1 MRGNREIPCVF
12 RFGAFEADLKAGELR
27 KDGIRIKLQEQPFK
41 ILTLLLQ
48 HPGDVVT
55 REEIQKAL
63 WGSDTFVDFD
73 RALNKA
79 INRLREALGDSAENS
94 QYVETLPKRGYR
106 FIAAVAPVIDDIG
119 VTSEPDSPP
128 RKFRAWLTAAVL
140 IIAASATALVV
151 YLRHPLVLT
160 EQDTVVLADFAN
172 RTSDPAFEYTLK
184 LALSIDLQQSPFLKI
199 LPDQQVAD
207 TLHLMLR
214 NSDERLSVNLAR
226 SVCKRTGSAAV
237 LAGSIASFG
246 TEYVIGLEA
255 TDCQAGNVLA
265 QEQVR
270 ANRKEDILARIDQA
284 AAKLRRKLGESLPS
298 IEKYDRP
305 IHEAL
310 STASLEAFQAYANG
324 ERTVRR
330 EGSYG
335 AISFFKRAIE
345 LDPEFAYAYAALG
358 LIYGTAGEEN
368 LSAEYTKKA
377 YELQAHVSEWE
388 KYFISIQYCLQAT
401 GDLDKGLQVGRMWV
415 QNYPRERTAHNRL
428 AEIYER
434 LGNPADAA
442 AELEQARVLGGD
454 NPLDLTRLSRA
465 YMAVDRWSDAR
476 AILLEAIRR
485 SPQRPTFRQA
495 IYSLAFL
502 QDDQKLLQEQV
513 DWAMHKPEELAFLGT
528 ADTEAYFGRLA
539 KARELSRLAEDY
551 ASRTDFKER
560 AALLHA
566 GEALREALFGNT
578 EAAREQSRV
587 ALDAGPGP
595 GAQVLA
601 TLALAQTG
609 DVVRAGE
616 LADELRHKF
625 PFSTLV
631 QNYWIPAIRAQ
642 IELASNNPAKAIE
655 LLRNTEPYELSSEG
669 PMIPVYVRALAYLG
683 AQQGAAAA
691 AEFQKIL
698 QHRGIVGNSVV
709 GALAHLGLAEALSVA
724 RDNLEA
730 RAKYEQFLN
739 LWKHADPGTPIR
751 REAKSRFG
759 L

>member
-73 RALNKA
+73 RGLNKA

-298 IEKYDRP
+298 IENTTDQF
-305 IHEAL
+305 
-310 STASLEAFQAYANG
+310 T
-324 ERTVRR
+324 
-330 EGSYG
+330 
-335 AISFFKRAIE
+335 KR
-345 LDPEFAYAYAALG
+345 
-358 LIYGTAGEEN
+358 
-368 LSAEYTKKA
+368 
-377 YELQAHVSEWE
+377 
-388 KYFISIQYCLQAT
+388 
-401 GDLDKGLQVGRMWV
+401 
-415 QNYPRERTAHNRL
+415 
-428 AEIYER
+428 
-434 LGNPADAA
+434 
-442 AELEQARVLGGD
+442 
-454 NPLDLTRLSRA
+454 
-465 YMAVDRWSDAR
+465 
-476 AILLEAIRR
+476 
-485 SPQRPTFRQA
+485 
-495 IYSLAFL
+495 
-502 QDDQKLLQEQV
+502 
-513 DWAMHKPEELAFLGT
+513 
-528 ADTEAYFGRLA
+528 
-539 KARELSRLAEDY
+539 
-551 ASRTDFKER
+551 
-560 AALLHA
+560 
-566 GEALREALFGNT
+566 
-578 EAAREQSRV
+578 
-587 ALDAGPGP
+587 
-595 GAQVLA
+595 
-601 TLALAQTG
+601 
-609 DVVRAGE
+609 
-616 LADELRHKF
+616 
-625 PFSTLV
+625 
-631 QNYWIPAIRAQ
+631 
-642 IELASNNPAKAIE
+642 
-655 LLRNTEPYELSSEG
+655 
-669 PMIPVYVRALAYLG
+669 
-683 AQQGAAAA
+683 
-691 AEFQKIL
+691 
-698 QHRGIVGNSVV
+698 
-709 GALAHLGLAEALSVA
+709 
-724 RDNLEA
+724 
-730 RAKYEQFLN
+730 
-739 LWKHADPGTPIR
+739 
-751 REAKSRFG
+751 
-759 L
+759 

>member
-1 MRGNREIPCVF
+1 
-12 RFGAFEADLKAGELR
+12 
-27 KDGIRIKLQEQPFK
+27 
-41 ILTLLLQ
+41 
-48 HPGDVVT
+48 
-55 REEIQKAL
+55 
-63 WGSDTFVDFD
+63 
-73 RALNKA
+73 
-79 INRLREALGDSAENS
+79 
-94 QYVETLPKRGYR
+94 
-106 FIAAVAPVIDDIG
+106 
-119 VTSEPDSPP
+119 
-128 RKFRAWLTAAVL
+128 
-140 IIAASATALVV
+140 
-151 YLRHPLVLT
+151 
-160 EQDTVVLADFAN
+160 
-172 RTSDPAFEYTLK
+172 
-184 LALSIDLQQSPFLKI
+184 
-199 LPDQQVAD
+199 
-207 TLHLMLR
+207 
-214 NSDERLSVNLAR
+214 
-226 SVCKRTGSAAV
+226 
-237 LAGSIASFG
+237 
-246 TEYVIGLEA
+246 
-255 TDCQAGNVLA
+255 LA

-270 ANRKEDILARIDQA
+270 ANREEDILAGIDQA
-284 AAKLRRKLGESLPS
+284 AAKVRRKLGESLPS

-324 ERTVRR
+324 ERTVRH
-330 EGSYG
+330 EGSYS
-335 AISFFKRAIE
+335 AIPFFKRAIE

-401 GDLDKGLQVGRMWV
+401 GDLDQALQVGRMWV

-428 AEIYER
+428 AEVYER
-434 LGNPADAA
+434 LGNPGDAA
-442 AELEQARVLGGD
+442 AELEQARVLGGG
-454 NPLDLTRLSRA
+454 NPLDLSRLSRA
-465 YMAVDRWSDAR
+465 YMALDRWSDAR

-485 SPQRPTFRQA
+485 SPQRPAFREA

-578 EAAREQSRV
+578 EAAREQSRA

-595 GAQVLA
+595 RAQVLA
-601 TLALAQTG
+601 TFALAHTG
-609 DVVRAGE
+609 DVVRARE
-616 LADELRHKF
+616 LTDELRHKF
-625 PFSTLV
+625 PISTLV

-642 IELASNNPAKAIE
+642 IELASNNPAKAVE
-655 LLRNTEPYELSSEG
+655 LLRNTEPYELSSEA
-669 PMIPVYVRALAYLG
+669 PMIPLYVRALAYLG

-698 QHRGIVGNSVV
+698 QHRGTVGNSVV

-724 RDNLEA
+724 GNNLEA

-739 LWKHADPGTPIR
+739 LWKHADPGIPIH